1 MKGRRVIARSFVWHG
16 FVVVVSAM
24 LIGGCADAP
33 SSTPATET
41 AAPPP
46 PAADGANVVVGT
58 APTPGGGVPAVVILQ
73 PQTPGEFPPQAARP
87 VMDQISLT
95 FLPPIL
101 LVRTGQPAEFW
112 NSDATLHNV
121 RVRNEVTKEP
131 AFNVALPTGGT
142 YGYTFT
148 TDGFYEVG
156 CDIHPAMTATV
167 IAASTPYATLT
178 DREGKF
184 AFEQVVPGPYKA
196 TVYSGAQR
204 IERTIEIGA
213 GRTELDFQAP
223 AQTQ

>member
-1 MKGRRVIARSFVWHG
+1 M
-16 FVVVVSAM
+16 
-24 LIGGCADAP
+24 
-33 SSTPATET
+33 
-41 AAPPP
+41 
-46 PAADGANVVVGT
+46 
-58 APTPGGGVPAVVILQ
+58 VILQ
-73 PQTPGEFPPQAARP
+73 PQTPGEFPPQTTRP
-87 VMDQISLT
+87 VMDQVSLT

-156 CDIHPAMTATV
+156 CDIHPAMAATV
-167 IAASTPYATLT
+167 IAVSTPYATLT

-184 AFEQVVPGPYKA
+184 TFEQVIPGSYKA
-196 TVYSGAQR
+196 TVYAGAQR
-204 IERTIEIGA
+204 IERTIEIGP
-213 GRTELDFQAP
+213 GRTELDLHGP

>member
-1 MKGRRVIARSFVWHG
+1 VI
-16 FVVVVSAM
+16 
-24 LIGGCADAP
+24 
-33 SSTPATET
+33 
-41 AAPPP
+41 
-46 PAADGANVVVGT
+46 
-58 APTPGGGVPAVVILQ
+58 ILL
-73 PQTPGEFPPQAARP
+73 PQMPGEFPAQAAKP

-101 LVRTGQPAEFW
+101 LVRTGEPAEFW

-131 AFNVALPTGGT
+131 AFNVALPTGGV
-142 YGYTFT
+142 YGYTFK

-167 IAASTPYATLT
+167 IAASTPYAALT

-184 AFEQVVPGPYKA
+184 SFEQVVPGQYKA

-204 IERTIEIGA
+204 IERTVDIAA
-213 GRTELDFQAP
+213 GRTELDFSSPAP
-223 AQTQ
+223 TQ